1 MLFVTEVVV
10 ALIITLVS
18 AGATAVVN
26 NFFTVQPI

>member
-1 MLFVTEVVV
+1 MPFVTDIVV

-26 NFFTVQPI
+26 NFITVQPI